1 MAPTGKL
8 NWEIFSAEERNS
20 AIQELK
26 DSIAGN
32 DGFITNFNLFSD
44 LALSLQIEIEEKN
57 VLNLYRKIDST
68 MRISEQE
75 PDFIDNNSIKDW
87 WIFINLSFTKGKG
100 DLEVEVP
107 NVPG

>member
-1 MAPTGKL
+1 MAPTCKL
-8 NWEIFSAEERNS
+8 NWRIFSTEERNS

-44 LALSLQIEIEEKN
+44 LALSLQVEIEEKN
-57 VLNLYRKIDST
+57 VLNLYRKISST

-75 PDFIDNNSIKDW
+75 PERIDNCSKKDW

-100 DLEVEVP
+100 DLAVEVP